1 MILIKQ
7 THNPKLVP
15 NMLLNDSTI
24 YIHTQGRS
32 NKIGGSDLILK
43 MAPNK
48 NN

>member
-24 YIHTQGRS
+24 YTYATITF
-32 NKIGGSDLILK
+32 NIF
-43 MAPNK
+43 
-48 NN
+48 